1 MLKRTDYT
9 AWVVIALLAI
19 LSHWFST
26 QERNVSLHTHI
37 FNIYDTLHTY
47 VLIKL
52 QLNWLLYIAETQKKS
67 KSKLYIIFILLISTT
82 LFFVIK
88 NWVYR

>member
-26 QERNVSLHTHI
+26 QERNVSLHIH
-37 FNIYDTLHTY
+37 FQYLWYVAH

-52 QLNWLLYIAETQKKS
+52 QLNWLLYIAETQKKF